1 MAIAI
6 DLPKELE
13 NELTSEAAQLGL
25 PLSAYALRLLA
36 TGVLIGD
43 KPKTGAELVA
53 YWQHEGLIGSRS
65 EITDSQA
72 HARQIR
78 AQAELRSAQE

>member
-1 MAIAI
+1 MTIAI
-6 DLPKELE
+6 DLPEELE
-13 NELTSEAAQLGL
+13 NELESEADQLGL

-36 TGVLIGD
+36 TGVIIGD

-53 YWQHEGLIGSRS
+53 YWQHKGLIGSRP

-78 AQAELRSAQE
+78 AQAEIHSR